1 MDIQSNAFSQL
12 LLTTVET
19 FFLSHSF
26 DFTNH
31 GGVGKGCV
39 CVYGKKMKN
48 YGLVI
53 GYRLWWRKRG
63 GNRNS
68 FSFTRSFPQSNWRT
82 QPYLGFFFP
91 FPLPFQ
97 LLNSI
102 LLKEEAALCT
112 LKFKEWKNI
121 QQSMASETKKKRWK
135 DKVVEC
141 WLLFFLERWKI

>member
-26 DFTNH
+26 HFTNH

-39 CVYGKKMKN
+39 CVCWKKMKN

-53 GYRLWWRKRG
+53 GYRLRWRKRG

-68 FSFTRSFPQSNWRT
+68 FNFTRSFPQSNWST

-91 FPLPFQ
+91 FSFTL
-97 LLNSI
+97 S
-102 LLKEEAALCT
+102 T
-112 LKFKEWKNI
+112 LKLHFIGGGSRLMYTKIQRMKEYTTEYGIGN
-121 QQSMASETKKKRWK
+121 EKKR
-135 DKVVEC
+135 VE
-141 WLLFFLERWKI
+141 R